1 MITAEAA
8 VPHTPLRDLT
18 MIREELANLIRGALR
33 DAASFGALPP
43 ALLREAQSLVR
54 VERPPSADLGDFATP
69 VALVLGKQTGRPPRD
84 VAQLLARRIE
94 AIIGASPGSG
104 GAPLVEK
111 VEVADPGFINFR
123 VSPGRLQD
131 VAREVLEQAENFG
144 RSDRYAG
151 KNVDI
156 EFVSANPTGPLLV
169 VNGRAAAFG
178 DVLAN
183 LMDAVGWRVTRE
195 YYIND
200 ATTSSQIES
209 LGESVE
215 ARYLQAL
222 GQEAQVPE
230 EGYQGEYLV
239 EMGKDLAEREGDKY
253 LKLPKEERAATF
265 ARLTLDRML
274 EDQKRSLE
282 EFGVRIDVWFR
293 ESSLFETNKVQET
306 LSLLTERGHAYEAE
320 DALWLRSSLFGDEKD
335 RVLVR
340 GTGKEAYLGTDLAYH
355 RDKFQRGYDL
365 LIDVWGPDH
374 HGHVPRVMAGI
385 EAMGFDRQSIQII
398 IHQLVRLIS
407 GGEQVRM
414 SKRMGNV
421 VPLDD
426 LVSEVGRDAARFFF
440 LTRSAD
446 TPLDFDLELAK
457 KQSPDNPVYYVQ
469 YAHARICSILQE
481 ARGRGVPIPPIWGPE
496 GQAPSGQA
504 QPPQRTGGRT
514 TEADLSHLSHPTEL
528 ALMRIMADLPYEIM
542 AAAEGREPHRLTRYA
557 QELAAAFHIF
567 YTECRVLSGEPGLAA
582 ARLCL
587 VLAVQTVLRNLL
599 AILGISAPESM

>member
-1 MITAEAA
+1 
-8 VPHTPLRDLT
+8 
-18 MIREELANLIRGALR
+18 MIREELTALIESALRQAAEARDIEEFQGALR
-33 DAASFGALPP
+33 L
-43 ALLREAQSLVR
+43 
-54 VERPPSADLGDFATP
+54 ERPPSEDLGDYATP
-69 VALVLGKQTGRPPRD
+69 VAMSLARQTGRPPRE
-84 VAQLLARRIE
+84 VAQALVRHIESIVGADLA
-94 AIIGASPGSG
+94 SG
-104 GAPLVEK
+104 GASAGSASPLECGTAPPRAESRGGLRLIEK

-123 VSPGRLQD
+123 VSPARLQD
-131 VAREVLEQAENFG
+131 VVRQVLERGEMYG
-144 RSDRYAG
+144 RSDKFAG
-151 KNVDI
+151 KKVDI

-178 DVLAN
+178 DVLAS
-183 LMDAVGWRVTRE
+183 LMQAVGWQVTRE

-200 ATTSSQIES
+200 ATTSSQIER

-215 ARYLQAL
+215 ARYMQAL
-222 GQEAQVPE
+222 GLEAQIPE
-230 EGYQGEYLV
+230 EGYQGEYIV
-239 EMGKDLAEREGDKY
+239 EMGKELAEREGDRY
-253 LKLPKEERAATF
+253 LKLPAEERAAVF
-265 ARLTLDRML
+265 AQLTLDRML

-282 EFGVRIDVWFR
+282 QFGVRIDVWFR
-293 ESSLFETNKVQET
+293 ESSLFENGKVQQT
-306 LSLLTERGHAYEAE
+306 LSLLKERGFAYEAE
-320 DALWLRSSLFGDEKD
+320 DALWVRSSLFGDEKD

-374 HGHVPRVMAGI
+374 HGHAPRVLAGI
-385 EAMGFDRQSIQII
+385 EAMGFNRQAIQIV
-398 IHQLVRLIS
+398 IHQLVRLVS

-457 KQSPDNPVYYVQ
+457 KQSLENPVYYVQ

-481 ARGRGVPIPPIWGPE
+481 ARARGVPIPQAAPREAQGPPDSSQ
-496 GQAPSGQA
+496 GMAAP
-504 QPPQRTGGRT
+504 
-514 TEADLSHLSHPTEL
+514 DLSLLSHPREL
-528 ALMRIMADLPYEIM
+528 ALMRTMADLPHEIM

-557 QELAAAFHIF
+557 QDMAAAFHIF
-567 YTECRVLSGEPGLAA
+567 YTECRVLSQDPDLTA

-587 VLAVQTVLRNLL
+587 VLAVHAALRTVL
-599 AILGISAPESM
+599 AALGISAPESM

>member
-1 MITAEAA
+1 
-8 VPHTPLRDLT
+8 
-18 MIREELANLIRGALR
+18 MIREELANLIRAALR
-33 DAASFGALPP
+33 DAAYLGELPLAL
-43 ALLREAQSLVR
+43 AEEAQSLVR
-54 VERPPSADLGDFATP
+54 VERPPSDELGDYATP
-69 VALVLGKQTGRPPRD
+69 AALGLAKQTGRPARD
-84 VAQLLARRIE
+84 VAQILARRIE
-94 AIIGASPGSG
+94 SIVKAGPESG
-104 GAPLVEK
+104 GPPLVEK
-111 VEVADPGFINFR
+111 VEVAEPGFINFR
-123 VSPGRLQD
+123 VSQARLQD
-131 VAREVLEQAENFG
+131 VVREVLEQAENYG
-144 RSDRYAG
+144 RSDRYTG
-151 KNVDI
+151 KNVDV

-183 LMDAVGWRVTRE
+183 LMDAVGWQVTRE

-200 ATTSSQIES
+200 ATTSSQIRS

-222 GQEAQVPE
+222 GMEAQVPE

-239 EMGKDLAEREGDKY
+239 EMGKEIADREGDKY
-253 LKLPKEERAATF
+253 LKLPKEERAAVF
-265 ARLTLDRML
+265 AQLTLDRML
-274 EDQKRSLE
+274 EGQKRSLE
-282 EFGVRIDVWFR
+282 EFGVHIDIWFR
-293 ESSLFETNKVQET
+293 ESSLFQSGKVQQT
-306 LSLLTERGHAYEAE
+306 LSLLEERGYAYEAE
-320 DALWLRSSLFGDEKD
+320 DALWVRSSLFGDEKD

-340 GTGKEAYLGTDLAYH
+340 RTGKEAYLGTDLAYH

-365 LIDVWGPDH
+365 MVDVWGPDH
-374 HGHVPRVMAGI
+374 HGHVPQVMAGI
-385 EAMGFDRQSIQII
+385 EAMGLDRQAVQII
-398 IHQLVRLIS
+398 IHQLVRLVS

-446 TPLDFDLELAK
+446 TALDFDLELAK

-469 YAHARICSILQE
+469 YAHARICSILEE
-481 ARGRGVPIPPIWGPE
+481 ARSRGIPIPQMPPRGIE
-496 GQAPSGQA
+496 GERESSPGMTAP
-504 QPPQRTGGRT
+504 R
-514 TEADLSHLSHPTEL
+514 LSLLTHPTEL
-528 ALMRIMADLPYEIM
+528 DLIRTVADLPYEIT

-567 YTECRVLSGEPGLAA
+567 YAECRVLGQDADLAA

-587 VLAVQTVLRNLL
+587 VLAVRAVLRNLL
-599 AILGISAPESM
+599 GILGVSAPESM